1 MFGKHELDESLV
13 ADVILH
19 VPFIVDELELDAE
32 SRLFWIESILKLW
45 TQAARMAFQEQILEL
60 GDEVVT

>member
-1 MFGKHELDESLV
+1 M